1 MKRILNN
8 LDDRKREIIKVGSV
22 AAGASIALA
31 LLEAIEG
38 VIVGSVTMI
47 IDGLSHVT
55 EAGNAGITVLGTYL
69 AGKPATKKHPFGF
82 GRVEYLTELLV
93 ALFVIQ
99 AGITGVMEGVK
110 EIADPSHP
118 HITVLSL
125 IIVGIS
131 MVTRIV
137 VGRHDIHTGTH
148 YNSRALKQVG
158 KTEVKHAILSAATLV
173 SALTYLIL
181 HININGYIATI
192 VSVTIVISGVL
203 LLKNIFSSMLG
214 ERMDE
219 QLAIDIKKA
228 IRQEPGI
235 HGVYDLVLHNYGPDS
250 YTGSVH
256 IAVDETLSIDELD
269 RKTRHITD
277 RVKREFDVSL
287 TGVGIYS
294 VNGHDEAVIACRN
307 QVLEIALSEP
317 HVEQVHGFY
326 LNQVEK
332 EIRFDVVVDFE
343 AEDRLAVTE
352 RVVNKL
358 KEIYP
363 DFTFQVK
370 TDTDFGMLTGNE

>member
-1 MKRILNN
+1 
-8 LDDRKREIIKVGSV
+8 
-22 AAGASIALA
+22 
-31 LLEAIEG
+31 
-38 VIVGSVTMI
+38 
-47 IDGLSHVT
+47 
-55 EAGNAGITVLGTYL
+55 
-69 AGKPATKKHPFGF
+69 
-82 GRVEYLTELLV
+82 
-93 ALFVIQ
+93 
-99 AGITGVMEGVK
+99 
-110 EIADPSHP
+110 
-118 HITVLSL
+118 
-125 IIVGIS
+125 
-131 MVTRIV
+131 
-137 VGRHDIHTGTH
+137 
-148 YNSRALKQVG
+148 
-158 KTEVKHAILSAATLV
+158 
-173 SALTYLIL
+173 
-181 HININGYIATI
+181 
-192 VSVTIVISGVL
+192 
-203 LLKNIFSSMLG
+203 MLG

-294 VNGHDEAVIACRN
+294 VNGHDETVIACRN